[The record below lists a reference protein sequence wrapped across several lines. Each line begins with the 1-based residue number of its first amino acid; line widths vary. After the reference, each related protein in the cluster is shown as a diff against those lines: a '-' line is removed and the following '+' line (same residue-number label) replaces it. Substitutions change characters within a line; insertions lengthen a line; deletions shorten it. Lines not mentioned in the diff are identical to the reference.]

1 MMPVIWQQQ
10 EDKRV
15 GSLPRGSSGESNLG
29 EGKSVQFGMP
39 WLWSSYKTIG
49 RRHSAGSLHVGL
61 DAEEVWA
68 GERESW
74 ELLVH
79 TLSLFLDS
87 VVSGKLKGE
96 CVCLGKG
103 MEGATMSDVA

>member
-1 MMPVIWQQQ
+1 MQ
-10 EDKRV
+10 R
-15 GSLPRGSSGESNLG
+15 RSGL
-29 EGKSVQFGMP
+29 
-39 WLWSSYKTIG
+39 
-49 RRHSAGSLHVGL
+49 
-61 DAEEVWA
+61 
-68 GERESW
+68 ERERER
-74 ELLVH
+74 ELGVVSS

>member
-1 MMPVIWQQQ
+1 MQ
-10 EDKRV
+10 R
-15 GSLPRGSSGESNLG
+15 RSGLE
-29 EGKSVQFGMP
+29 
-39 WLWSSYKTIG
+39 
-49 RRHSAGSLHVGL
+49 R
-61 DAEEVWA
+61 
-68 GERESW
+68 ERESW

-96 CVCLGKG
+96 CVYLGKG